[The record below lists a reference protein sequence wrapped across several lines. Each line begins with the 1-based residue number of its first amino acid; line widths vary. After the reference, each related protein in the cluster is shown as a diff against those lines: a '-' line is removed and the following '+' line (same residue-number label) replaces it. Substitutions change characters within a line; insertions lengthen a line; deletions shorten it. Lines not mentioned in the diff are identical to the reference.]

1 MAVSP
6 PAEVLA
12 EVGRALAEDGRLV
25 LCQIVRCEGSTPGK
39 PGWRLAL
46 LRDGSVV
53 GNLGGGSFEALVK
66 ADAAAKLADPAAVSE
81 VKRYYLTEKAVRGEA
96 TGMVCGGLSEVF
108 LEVMTAPPVLV
119 VCGGGP
125 VGQALARAGE
135 LAGFEP
141 LVIEDRAEFRRPELF
156 PAGTRFAAVDRGF
169 GGDFLAP
176 VARRE
181 LYAAVVTRCWE
192 TDQAAL
198 AGVLAQAPENLR
210 YLGLM
215 GSARKVER
223 VRREV
228 AAAGHDLAAVELRAP
243 IGLPGVGGDTPGE
256 IAIAIVAELLAVRYR
271 DADAGRGRDSADRAG
286 DADRDRRADGA
297 TDRAADEDRAET
309 GTAAVT
315 VHAQH
320 AVVV

>member
-1 MAVSP
+1 MAGPSP
-6 PAEVLA
+6 TEVLA
-12 EVGRALAEDGRLV
+12 EVGRALGADGRLV
-25 LCQIVRCEGSTPGK
+25 LCTIVRCSGSTPGK

-46 LRDGSVV
+46 LRDGAAV

-66 ADAAAKLADPAAVSE
+66 ADAAAKLADPGAASE
-81 VKRYYLTEKAVRGEA
+81 VKRYYFTERATRGEP

-141 LVIEDRAEFRRPELF
+141 LVVEDRAEFRRPELF
-156 PAGTRFAAVDRGF
+156 PEGTRFAAVDRGY

-176 VARRE
+176 WSRRDLHVAI
-181 LYAAVVTRCWE
+181 VTRCWE
-192 TDQAAL
+192 TDAAAL
-198 AGVLAQAPENLR
+198 AGVLAQAPANLR

-215 GSARKVER
+215 GSARKIER

-228 AAAGHDLAAVELRAP
+228 EAAGHPLAGVDLKAP
-243 IGLPGVGGDTPGE
+243 IGLPVGGDTPGE
-256 IAIAIVAELLAVRYR
+256 IAIAIVAEILACRAR
-271 DADAGRGRDSADRAG
+271 EAGAARGSAAAHGSGDEAAAEAAEDEAPAAAG
-286 DADRDRRADGA
+286 VEA
-297 TDRAADEDRAET
+297 AET
-309 GTAAVT
+309 EFADPPG
-315 VHAQH
+315 
-320 AVVV
+320 VVRF